1 MLCTFLLSYFHPSK
15 KPTDQIS
22 TSDLRDII
30 THIRQK
36 QLWQDQQREPI
47 FATILSK
54 VPPEQR
60 HVFEKILNENIV
72 AILTDMGK
80 KKMSVNEIIPYF
92 NISDTSVLA
101 MSHGESEIMS
111 AWHEITE

>member
-1 MLCTFLLSYFHPSK
+1 MA
-15 KPTDQIS
+15 
-22 TSDLRDII
+22 
-30 THIRQK
+30 HICQK

-60 HVFEKILNENIV
+60 YVFEKILNENIV
-72 AILTDMGK
+72 ATLTDIGK
-80 KKMSVNEIIPYF
+80 KKVSVNEIIPYF

>member
-1 MLCTFLLSYFHPSK
+1 MCYAPFFFLVFTHPKSQQTK
-15 KPTDQIS
+15 LALLICEIS
-22 TSDLRDII
+22 WL
-30 THIRQK
+30 
-36 QLWQDQQREPI
+36 I
-47 FATILSK
+47 FSK

-72 AILTDMGK
+72 ATLTDMGK

>member
-1 MLCTFLLSYFHPSK
+1 M
-15 KPTDQIS
+15 
-22 TSDLRDII
+22 

-72 AILTDMGK
+72 ATLTDMGK